1 MKLLDVI
8 NPTDYREMAQ
18 NTMEDSRIPV
28 WMLNAET
35 DLENGGNLQ
44 LVVTQ
49 AKSSQF
55 AGLGKS
61 SAAGTANH
69 SGDNADRGHAFKMK
83 GVDSITGRVNGFLNI
98 APALGVVAKT
108 VFSGEHRTG
117 TDAGLLENAYGGQG
131 LTVWDYSNGNTVGT
145 FGSQTGAALCTNANT
160 TNNSVT
166 NLCTPAALDEN
177 NPDAVFEYMSATTF
191 ATFDTLG
198 EISSE
203 YRIKHPDGADSNINL
218 RYKNSTAKGLNY
230 SLNYMN
236 GYDTNPSVDMHWED
250 GNGAKLYVGTT
261 SSSLSIATDGTSD
274 TGSSDANLTVRLY
287 TTQALAAAAATGTA
301 YNKIDSGSDPL
312 LVMAESLNKIQQL
325 GGSFDM
331 AVETEKLGPLV
342 IRGEALYQKDVESPV
357 IDRKKLGHGD
367 LVGGLSMVQG
377 DVFKYVIGADI
388 TALTN
393 MMISAQFIQE
403 RNLDFIDQ
411 SQTCHSE
418 YGANCGRYT
427 ADRAAMHLSNG
438 LQKAEENKEFYSF
451 FMSKPFGAEQ
461 QHRWNNIFM
470 FEENG
475 GKWNRADVEY
485 SFSDEIIGSAE
496 YNKYWGDENT
506 QFGQMAKS
514 SNFQL
519 GLKYIF

>member
-1 MKLLDVI
+1 
-8 NPTDYREMAQ
+8 
-18 NTMEDSRIPV
+18 
-28 WMLNAET
+28 
-35 DLENGGNLQ
+35 
-44 LVVTQ
+44 VVTQ

-261 SSSLSIATDGTSD
+261 SSASTGTDGTSD